1 MLPGPLTGRLS
12 CGRSETGQTN
22 RLDGNLD
29 GRALN
34 GRSKTA
40 LNSAVVR
47 SCHSRPAP
55 FRCRFQIVR
64 SVLGN
69 LHINAPI
76 LIRSIER
83 DLWRLSGIGKPVIL
97 LDTIPFRVRKAKMR
111 PDSTRQVAA
120 KGGNELAAFCR
131 NVR

>member
-1 MLPGPLTGRLS
+1 LTGRLS
-12 CGRSETGQTN
+12 CGHSETGQTN
-22 RLDGNLD
+22 RRDESLDG
-29 GRALN
+29 GALN

-55 FRCRFQIVR
+55 FRCRFQNAR

-69 LHINAPI
+69 LHINTSI
-76 LIRSIER
+76 LRRSIES

-97 LDTIPFRVRKAKMR
+97 LDTIPDAFASEKYRRKSGR
-111 PDSTRQVAA
+111 
-120 KGGNELAAFCR
+120 
-131 NVR
+131 